1 MKTSIDGWA
10 ASTIV
15 GAADVKG
22 ATTKAA
28 YQSINLVSTATT
40 TSSTSS
46 TTTTTGAVGPVS
58 AASALAAASAI
69 ALAIAF

>member
-46 TTTTTGAVGPVS
+46 TTTTGAVGPVS